1 MNLFPPSLYERL
13 FLLSAAWDDSCI
25 FKWHRVDVCGQPSQH
40 LMMNLQV
47 TARKNRV
54 KDGFPFLHHTAQDSV
69 NPDGLTVSIQGDAFH
84 CQQLIPKQILFKC

>member
-1 MNLFPPSLYERL
+1 MNVFFYSVLPGMILA
-13 FLLSAAWDDSCI
+13 FLND
-25 FKWHRVDVCGQPSQH
+25 RVDVCGQPSQH

-47 TARKNRV
+47 TARKNSV